1 MTPFA
6 IQTPGQI
13 LFGRGESAK
22 AAGLIRSFGDRGILV
37 HGASAHRAAWLI
49 DALQGQGA
57 TVLPLACAEEP
68 TIAMLEAALALAR
81 PFAPSWVVALG
92 GGAAMDLGKAMA
104 ALIPAPRAVL
114 DYLEVSGPGRPLD
127 AAPLPYLAL
136 PTTSGTGSEVTRN
149 AVIGLPDLGRKVSIR
164 DTRMLARVAI
174 IDPALTDNAPRTV
187 TLASG
192 MDAVVQVIEPY
203 VSCRANAFSDAI
215 ARPAI
220 APGLAAVRRLM
231 QGEDAEA
238 RDTMAWVSLS
248 GGLALAHSGLGA
260 VHGLAGVIGGMC
272 PAAHGALCAVLLAPV
287 LEMNRRRVTGASATR
302 LDEVMAI
309 LGASFGGPA
318 AKAPASLAAWLRD
331 TGLPGLT
338 ALGLDPSQHARA
350 AAGALTA
357 SSTKANPVVLS
368 EADLREVLEQAA

>member
-1 MTPFA
+1 
-6 IQTPGQI
+6 
-13 LFGRGESAK
+13 
-22 AAGLIRSFGDRGILV
+22 V

-57 TVLPLACAEEP
+57 RVLPLPCAQEP
-68 TIAMLEAALALAR
+68 TLAMLESALVQAR
-81 PFAPSWVVALG
+81 AHGPAWVAALG

-104 ALIPAPRAVL
+104 ALIPAPRGAL
-114 DYLEVSGPGRPLD
+114 DYLELSGPGRPLD
-127 AAPLPYLAL
+127 AAPLPFVAL

-164 DTRMLARVAI
+164 DTRMLARLAI
-174 IDPALTDNAPRTV
+174 IDPALTDHAPRAV

-231 QGEDAEA
+231 QGEDAAA

-248 GGLALAHSGLGA
+248 GGLALAHAGLGA

-272 PAAHGALCAVLLAPV
+272 PAAHGALCGVLLAPV
-287 LEMNRRRVTGASATR
+287 LEMNRRRATGASAAR
-302 LDEVMAI
+302 LDEVLAI
-309 LGASFGGPA
+309 LGASFGCPD
-318 AKAPASLAAWLRD
+318 AKAPATLAAWLRD

-338 ALGLDPSQHARA
+338 DLGLEPSQHARA